1 MSLKV
6 TGLDKAWNGGLILL
20 TKAAM
25 NSLAVKEHEA
35 HGKQRAFT
43 MSQADS
49 V

>member
-1 MSLKV
+1 M
-6 TGLDKAWNGGLILL
+6 GLVKSWSEGSVLL
-20 TKAAM
+20 TKAAV

-35 HGKQRAFT
+35 HGMQRTFT